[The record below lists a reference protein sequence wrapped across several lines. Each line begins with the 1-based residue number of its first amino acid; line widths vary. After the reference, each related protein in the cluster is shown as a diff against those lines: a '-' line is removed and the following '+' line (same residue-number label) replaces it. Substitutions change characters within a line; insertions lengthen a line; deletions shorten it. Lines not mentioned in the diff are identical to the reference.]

1 MAKQLT
7 LLAPGQIVPTALHTE
22 MQQSYLEYAMSVIVG
37 RALPDVQDGLKPVH
51 RRILY
56 AMHELGLTPDRP
68 YRKCARVVGDVLGKY
83 HPHGD
88 QAVYDALVRLV
99 QDFSTRYPLLAGHG
113 NFGSIDNDPPAAMR
127 YTETRLAAISH
138 EALLSE
144 IGEATVDFIPNF
156 DNSQQEPVVLPAQ
169 LPFLLLNGSSGIAVG
184 MATNVPPHNLAELVD
199 GLIALIDRP
208 SLPDAELFQLI
219 PAPDFPTGGE
229 IVSLTGVWDAYRTG
243 RGSIVV
249 RGVTSLE
256 QVQSAKGRRRDA
268 IVVSELPYQVN
279 KASWIEK
286 VAELVNQGKIEGI
299 ADIRDESDR
308 DGMRVVIDLKRES
321 NPDQILEKL
330 YKLTAL
336 QSTFGAIFLALVD
349 GVPRQLSL
357 RESLQAFL
365 SFRETTLNRR
375 YRHEHDQASDR
386 LHIVEGLLTALD
398 NLDAVID
405 LLRQAPDGST
415 AEAQLQSRF
424 NLSEQQASAI
434 LGMPLRRLT
443 GLERQKLY
451 TERDELH
458 QRMQELDKLLNDRR
472 ELLKAMKK
480 DLRTLKR
487 KYGDPRRTRIP
498 QGEAA
503 TYQEPPSK
511 EPSPKGQEPAT
522 STQEPTP
529 TPMTPTHEG
538 TSQAVATDISTTD
551 ATSST
556 VSVSPIAV
564 PPTPEPVPSTSD
576 VNDVLWECSIEP
588 RQPAQ
593 VSTPP
598 SPPLESPPASLFALD
613 VEPETILEF
622 TQRGYVRRWSPKLYE
637 QIHRSPALVDDRA
650 VVFPIVPELNPSPPD
665 DWVIQTQLVNTQGTL
680 WVVVSDGKLYPLSVS
695 TVPLVSAAS
704 SRGRSLLTLLPGS
717 AATADNTVVF
727 SVVPSTVADSPQP
740 DLVLVSHQG
749 RIKRIPLTEVA
760 EVSSRGLMV
769 IKLREDDRLAYATL
783 LQPHEHIILAT
794 STGRILHLTNSDLP
808 AVSRT
813 AQSQPALRLRPE
825 EQLVGCVAV
834 PLIAKVLLLSCQG
847 YAKSLSVEAIRPT
860 RLGGLGMQGFQFASR
875 TDRLCRLLPIRDT
888 YYLVVTTDHNR
899 NARLP
904 VAAIAALQS
913 ETPILQL
920 LAGEQP
926 VDVALVQSIT

>member
-1 MAKQLT
+1 
-7 LLAPGQIVPTALHTE
+7 
-22 MQQSYLEYAMSVIVG
+22 
-37 RALPDVQDGLKPVH
+37 
-51 RRILY
+51 
-56 AMHELGLTPDRP
+56 
-68 YRKCARVVGDVLGKY
+68 
-83 HPHGD
+83 
-88 QAVYDALVRLV
+88 
-99 QDFSTRYPLLAGHG
+99 
-113 NFGSIDNDPPAAMR
+113 MR

-184 MATNVPPHNLAELVD
+184 MATNVPPHNLAEVVD

-249 RGVTSLE
+249 RGITNLE
-256 QVQSAKGRRRDA
+256 QVQGAKGRRRDA

-321 NPDQILEKL
+321 DPDKILEKL

-365 SFRETTLNRR
+365 RFRETTLNRR
-375 YRHEHDQASDR
+375 YRHERDQASDR

-424 NLSEQQASAI
+424 NLSERQASAI

-451 TERDELH
+451 TERDELT

-487 KYGDPRRTRIP
+487 KYGDPRRTRLP

-503 TYQEPPSK
+503 MYQEPSPE
-511 EPSPKGQEPAT
+511 EPSPNQQEPET
-522 STQEPTP
+522 STQELAANDQHSIPPTLPVPDEAPTNSDPTP
-529 TPMTPTHEG
+529 IPMTLTHGG
-538 TSQAVATDISTTD
+538 TGQAVTADPSTAD
-551 ATSST
+551 AASST
-556 VSVSPIAV
+556 VSAMAV
-564 PPTPEPVPSTSD
+564 PPTLEPVPSMSD
-576 VNDVLWECSIEP
+576 AEDVLWACSIEP
-588 RQPAQ
+588 GQPAR
-593 VSTPP
+593 VSTPLP
-598 SPPLESPPASLFALD
+598 PPPESSPARLVTLD
-613 VEPETILEF
+613 AEPETVLEF
-622 TQRGYVRRWSPKLYE
+622 THQGYVRRWSPKLYE
-637 QIHRSPALVDDRA
+637 QIHPSSALVADGA
-650 VVFPIVPELNPSPPD
+650 VVLPIVPEPNLSPLEN
-665 DWVIQTQLVNTQGTL
+665 WVIQAQLVNTQNTL
-680 WVVVSDGKLYPLSVS
+680 WVVVSDGKLYPLPVS
-695 TVPLVSAAS
+695 TIPLTSAATS
-704 SRGRSLLTLLPGS
+704 QGRSLLTLLPGS
-717 AATADNTVVF
+717 AASADNTVVL
-727 SVVPSTVADSPQP
+727 SIMPPTADSPQP

-749 RIKRIPLTEVA
+749 RIKRMPLTEVA
-760 EVSSRGLMV
+760 EVSGRGLMV
-769 IKLREDDRLAYATL
+769 MKLRENDRLAYATL
-783 LQPHEHIILAT
+783 LQPREHVILAT
-794 STGRILHLTNSDLP
+794 STGRILHLT
-808 AVSRT
+808 
-813 AQSQPALRLRPE
+813 
-825 EQLVGCVAV
+825 
-834 PLIAKVLLLSCQG
+834 
-847 YAKSLSVEAIRPT
+847 
-860 RLGGLGMQGFQFASR
+860 
-875 TDRLCRLLPIRDT
+875 
-888 YYLVVTTDHNR
+888 
-899 NARLP
+899 
-904 VAAIAALQS
+904 
-913 ETPILQL
+913 
-920 LAGEQP
+920 
-926 VDVALVQSIT
+926 